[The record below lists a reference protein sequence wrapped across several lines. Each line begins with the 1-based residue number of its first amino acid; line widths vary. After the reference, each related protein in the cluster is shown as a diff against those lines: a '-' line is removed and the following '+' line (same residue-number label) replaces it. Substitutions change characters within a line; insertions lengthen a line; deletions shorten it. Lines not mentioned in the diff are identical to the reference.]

1 MKLNT
6 YYEILIWSEKEKN
19 HKTYCICIPFNVSYI
34 SIVSCLIF
42 HSLVVSGVWCV
53 FVLLCLCFKVSWVIL
68 SVISL
73 SEVQL
78 SGVWCV
84 WGLMCLRFDVSGF
97 CLSGVWC
104 VWGLTCL
111 GSWLAPNFSLI
122 QMFAFIFQ
130 WYAPF
135 SLFLLRFSRTFS
147 VLLKLMAVRF
157 LSYRV

>member
-1 MKLNT
+1 MHVT
-6 YYEILIWSEKEKN
+6 HAWSFIRQTQNLYTTKSYFGLKKEKN
-19 HKTYCICIPFNVSYI
+19 HETYRICIPFNVSYI
-34 SIVSCLIF
+34 LIVSCLIF
-42 HSLVVSGVWCV
+42 HSLVLSGVWCV

-111 GSWLAPNFSLI
+111 GLWLAPNRGMGFDIILE
-122 QMFAFIFQ
+122 
-130 WYAPF
+130 
-135 SLFLLRFSRTFS
+135 S
-147 VLLKLMAVRF
+147 VSEEGLVWKTKF
-157 LSYRV
+157 CSG